1 MRKLKKTDMD
11 LSINPTIK
19 DNELNLT
26 EKESKEI
33 KFILLISWI
42 FPFFGTF
49 FLYLVR
55 KKLLEKPKSI
65 LCKINNMN
73 FTVILV
79 NFILVSIMQTLTF
92 AKVPAYIIFTMMA
105 IITGIFLLGF
115 ISHIIATF
123 KWLRGQEFS
132 YRFIGEFFKPYEN
145 I

>member
-11 LSINPTIK
+11 LSINPAIK

-79 NFILVSIMQTLTF
+79 NFILVSIMQTLAF

-105 IITGIFLLGF
+105 VITGIFLLGF

-123 KWLRGQEFS
+123 KWLRGEEFS